1 MKRKQSVPLLDVI
14 ADCVAAM
21 SMQIKREQEEWIIPS
36 DTALEVWNA
45 ALAQAVQALNNY
57 GGVHIDAIDRHAAL
71 AITINSPVKE
81 SMGSILS
88 SMLEQQVTYTIDTPT
103 RQYNVLSAD
112 NARSTAGVRYG
123 SFQVL
128 PDGSIQAIEGTVS
141 DDTSRF

>member
-21 SMQIKREQEEWIIPS
+21 SMQLKREQQEWIIPS

-57 GGVHIDAIDRHAAL
+57 GGVHTDAIDRHAAL
-71 AITINSPVKE
+71 AITTNSPVKE
-81 SMGSILS
+81 STGSVIS
-88 SMLEQQVTYTIDTPT
+88 SSLETARRRAVFEWRDNPTYTI
-103 RQYNVLSAD
+103 S
-112 NARSTAGVRYG
+112 SEGVRYG

-128 PDGSIQAIEGTVS
+128 PDGSIRAIEGTVS